1 MQKKAIALAV
11 AGLISSGAFAVTVN
25 DATVNTFAHVLG
37 TLTVGTASTVTTP
50 TTTPGAPGSGI
61 LPTIVDN
68 GDGTSTVFTVTGIG
82 ATSTTSTVTTET
94 GSAVVNPNAD
104 VTLTEGS
111 TTTASTTTTFDL
123 ATSFLVDNAT
133 GLPTGAPPVV
143 GVTGIY
149 DSGTGIF
156 TPGPGN
162 VTTTGPDT
170 VSTGGANLTMDGSA
184 TIHTNLTVDGTTT
197 TNGISNT
204 GNISTDSLTDG
215 VVTLQNGTL
224 LNTAGHGLEIT
235 DNGTILSG
243 GQSASPTSGVLTL
256 NDGDAPGGTK
266 LTIAGS
272 GAGSA
277 VTTVLQVT
285 SQADGSVVNTTIG
298 ASTADSTTVIQGGG
312 NNVTVDSTGTTV
324 TGAFTAN
331 NGATVN
337 GGLTADTLNVT
348 GVTTTHGI
356 INTGNI
362 GTSTL
367 STSGLA
373 TLNSAQVTNG
383 LTVLGATITNGITN
397 TGTLQNNGNA
407 VVTGTLA
414 AGNTTVNGTLSTTG
428 NASVGGNASVAGT
441 TTLTGAL
448 IANGGATINN
458 GATVNGNFTATSN
471 AYLGGSSANATVVVS
486 TSGMTVASSRD
497 VSMGG
502 NRVQNV
508 GNAVAGTDAVNL
520 NQLHD
525 VRKEARRGIAGAAAL
540 AGLPA
545 LESGKQYNFGAGV
558 GYYKGESAL
567 SLGGHA
573 RIDADTTAKFG
584 VGITGSDAT
593 VSAGI
598 GWSF

>member
-50 TTTPGAPGSGI
+50 TTTPGAPGAGI

-123 ATSFLVDNAT
+123 ATSFLVDNET

-256 NDGDAPGGTK
+256 NDGDAPGGTN

-285 SQADGSVVNTTIG
+285 SQADGSIVNTTIG
-298 ASTADSTTVIQGGG
+298 AGTADSTTVIQGGG

-348 GVTTTHGI
+348 GVTTTNGI

-367 STSGLA
+367 STTGLA
-373 TLNSAQVTNG
+373 TLNSAQVNNG
-383 LTVLGATITNGITN
+383 LNVDGATTTHGITN
-397 TGTLQNNGNA
+397 TGAFTQTGVTNINTTGAATTTIGSATSATTVGGTLG
-407 VVTGTLA
+407 VTGA
-414 AGNTTVNGTLSTTG
+414 
-428 NASVGGNASVAGT
+428 

-448 IANGGATINN
+448 TANGN
-458 GATVNGNFTATSN
+458 ATVNGNFAATSN
-471 AYLGGSSANATVVVS
+471 AYLGGTSANATVAVS
-486 TSGMTVASSRD
+486 TSGM
-497 VSMGG
+497 
-502 NRVQNV
+502 
-508 GNAVAGTDAVNL
+508 AVAANRNVNMGNNQVHGVAAGTALTDAVNYG
-520 NQLHD
+520 QLLD
-525 VRKEARRGIAGAAAL
+525 VRKESRRGIAGAAAL